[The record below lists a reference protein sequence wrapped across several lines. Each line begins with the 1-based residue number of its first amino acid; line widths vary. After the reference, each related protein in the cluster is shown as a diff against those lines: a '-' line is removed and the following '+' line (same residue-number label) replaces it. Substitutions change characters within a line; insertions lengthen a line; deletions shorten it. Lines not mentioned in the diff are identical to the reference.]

1 LLCQISVALKDS
13 GGASSNFQDT
23 FSFLQTL
30 SRTLQHLN
38 ALQSVPLD
46 PEVSEGLKEQCNHIK
61 EPLETFLADVG
72 RRFKPALDAQSKRSS
87 FLAAPQKVQ
96 WALSTK
102 KKVKSLQDRIA
113 VPIAAVG
120 MILGQQIM
128 SVPFLAS
135 RSFRVIDLVTDEVYS
150 QTTLKM
156 PDDIQKRM
164 EHVIN
169 MRASPETNMIA
180 HKLEAM
186 SAAQATSADFIARS
200 FRSLRQNTS
209 LDIDGRDIEGQEG
222 VEGVEDL
229 RRRQESEHTFQK
241 EYIEGIHKK
250 LDHLSSVES
259 DTAGATVRF
268 IQETYREA
276 KKEHRLQALESREHC
291 VSLHRKLDQV
301 DASIGYIRHSLEILS
316 DAQEAANLDDSTAE
330 IEEVA
335 GKILVSVWLLLSNLQ
350 LLIRKLVYVSKCA
363 TKRPR

>member
-1 LLCQISVALKDS
+1 
-13 GGASSNFQDT
+13 
-23 FSFLQTL
+23 
-30 SRTLQHLN
+30 
-38 ALQSVPLD
+38 
-46 PEVSEGLKEQCNHIK
+46 
-61 EPLETFLADVG
+61 LETFLADVG
-72 RRFKPALDAQSKRSS
+72 RRFEPALGAQSKRSS

-113 VPIAAVG
+113 VPMAAVG

-350 LLIRKLVYVSKCA
+350 LVIGKLVYVSKCA